1 MIIKDV
7 LCPFCGC
14 LCDDLAVEV
23 EDNKIIDVKHACKIG
38 SSKIHG
44 HNRIKAPMM
53 RDDKTD
59 EFREVS
65 YDEAINE
72 AAQILADAKRPLL
85 YGWASGIC
93 EMMKKGILLTE
104 EVGGI
109 VDNTAS
115 VCHGPSAL
123 GVHEKG
129 LPTGTLGQFANRADV
144 VVFWG
149 CNPVQAHPRHMG
161 RYSLFTKGFFAN
173 KGRKSRKM
181 VVFDVRKT
189 DTAEMAD
196 EYIQVNQGE
205 DYMVL
210 SALRSILAG
219 RNDVVPDTV
228 GGVPKEKLVE
238 AVELMKNAHF
248 GIIYFGM
255 GLTQSRGKYKN
266 IDNAVSL
273 VTELNAH
280 AKFSIIPMRGHYNVT
295 GFGNVCAWETGF
307 VNAVDM
313 SRGYPYYNPGETC
326 SNDLLM
332 RDEIDAAF
340 VIAGD
345 AGAHFP
351 AQSIARMTKVPV
363 INIDPYHSATTE
375 IANVVIPT
383 KVSGVE
389 LAGTAYRMD
398 GVSLRM
404 RKLVDVDFPSDEEV
418 LDKIIAKVQEIKGA
432 SS

>member
-1 MIIKDV
+1 MLIKDV

-23 EDNKIIDVKHACKIG
+23 DNNKVVDVQHACKIG
-38 SSKIHG
+38 SSKIMG
-44 HNRIKAPMM
+44 HDRIKAPMM
-53 RDDKTD
+53 RDDKKG

-72 AAQILADAKRPLL
+72 AAKILANSKRPLL
-85 YGWASGIC
+85 YGWASGVC
-93 EMMKKGILLTE
+93 EMMKKGVLLNE

-109 VDNTAS
+109 IDNTAS

-129 LPTGTLGQFANRADV
+129 MPTGTLGQFANRADV

-149 CNPVQAHPRHMG
+149 CNPVQAHPRHMS
-161 RYSLFTKGFFAN
+161 RYSVFAKGFFAT
-173 KGRKSRKM
+173 KARRGRK
-181 VVFDVRKT
+181 VIAIDVRKT
-189 DTAEMAD
+189 DTAELAD
-196 EYIQVNQGE
+196 EYIQVNPGM
-205 DYMVL
+205 DYIVM
-210 SALRSILAG
+210 SALRAIIAEHA
-219 RNDVVPDTV
+219 DVVPDNV

-238 AVELMKNAHF
+238 IAETLKNAKF
-248 GIIYFGM
+248 GVIYFGM

-273 VTELNAH
+273 TTELNAFT
-280 AKFSIIPMRGHYNVT
+280 KYSIIPMRGHYNVT

-307 VNAVDM
+307 INAVDM

-332 RDEIDAAF
+332 REEIDAAF
-340 VIAGD
+340 IIAGD

-351 AQSIARMTKVPV
+351 AQSIARMGKVPV
-363 INIDPYHSATTE
+363 VQIDPFHNPTTE
-375 IANVVIPT
+375 MANIVIPT

-389 LAGTAYRMD
+389 LEGTAYRMD

-418 LDKIIAKVQEIKGA
+418 LDKIIAKVCEIKGA
-432 SS
+432 SA

>member
-14 LCDDLAVEV
+14 LCDDLAVNV
-23 EDNKIIDVKHACKIG
+23 ENNKIVDIMHACKIG
-38 SSKIHG
+38 ESKIRG
-44 HNRIKAPMM
+44 HERIKAPMM
-53 RDDKTD
+53 RDDKNS

-72 AAQILADAKRPLL
+72 SARILANSRRPLL
-85 YGWASGIC
+85 YGWASGLC
-93 EMMKKGILLTE
+93 EMMKKGVLLTE

-109 VDNTAS
+109 IDNTAS

-149 CNPVQAHPRHMG
+149 CNPVHAHPRHMG
-161 RYSLFTKGFFAN
+161 RYSVFSRGFFAN
-173 KGRKSRKM
+173 KGRRSRKV

-189 DTAEMAD
+189 DTANLAD
-196 EYIQVNQGE
+196 EYIQVNPSE

-210 SALRSILAG
+210 SALRAIVAG
-219 RNDVVPDTV
+219 RADVVPDTV
-228 GGVPKEKLVE
+228 GGVPREKLVE
-238 AVELMKNAHF
+238 VADIMKGAKF
-248 GIIYFGM
+248 GIVYFGM

-280 AKFSIIPMRGHYNVT
+280 GKYSIIPMRGHYNVT

-332 RDEIDAAF
+332 REEIDAAF
-340 VIAGD
+340 IIAGD

-351 AQSIARMTKVPV
+351 AQSITRMAKVPV
-363 INIDPYHSATTE
+363 INIDPFHSATTE
-375 IANVVIPT
+375 VANIVIPT

-389 LAGTAYRMD
+389 LEGTAYRMD

-404 RKLVDVDFPSDEEV
+404 RKLIDVDFPSDEEV
-418 LDKIIAKVQEIKGA
+418 LDKIIARVKEIKEA

>member
-14 LCDDLAVEV
+14 LCDDLTVEV
-23 EDNKIIDVKHACKIG
+23 ENNKVVDVQHACKIG
-38 SSKIHG
+38 TSKIKG
-44 HNRIKAPMM
+44 HDRIKAPMM
-53 RDDKTD
+53 RDDKNG

-72 AAQILADAKRPLL
+72 SAKILANSKRPLL
-85 YGWASGIC
+85 YGWASGVC
-93 EMMKKGILLTE
+93 EMMKKGVLLNE

-109 VDNTAS
+109 IDNTAS

-129 LPTGTLGQFANRADV
+129 LPTGTLGQFANRTDLV
-144 VVFWG
+144 IFWG
-149 CNPVQAHPRHMG
+149 CNPVQAHPRHMS
-161 RYSLFTKGFFAN
+161 RYSVFNKGFFTA
-173 KGRKSRKM
+173 KGRKSRKV

-196 EYIQVNQGE
+196 EYVQVNPGE
-205 DYMVL
+205 DYLVL
-210 SALRSILAG
+210 SALRAVVADKA
-219 RNDVVPDTV
+219 DVVPDSV
-228 GGVPKEKLVE
+228 GGVPKEKLIELGE
-238 AVELMKNAHF
+238 AMKGAKY
-248 GIIYFGM
+248 GMVYFGM

-273 VTELNAH
+273 ITELNAYGKH
-280 AKFSIIPMRGHYNVT
+280 SILPMRGHYNVT
-295 GFGNVCAWETGF
+295 GFGQVCAWETGF

-313 SRGYPYYNPGETC
+313 SRGIPYYNPGETC

-332 RDEIDAAF
+332 REEIDAAF

-351 AQSIARMTKVPV
+351 AQSIARMGKVPV
-363 INIDPYHSATTE
+363 IQVDPFHNPTTE
-375 IANVVIPT
+375 MANIVIPT

-389 LAGTAYRMD
+389 LEGTAYRMD
-398 GVSLRM
+398 SVSLRM

-418 LDKIIAKVQEIKGA
+418 LDKIIAKVIEIKGA

>member
-23 EDNKIIDVKHACKIG
+23 ENNKVVDVKHACKIG
-38 SSKIHG
+38 SSKIRG
-44 HNRIKAPMM
+44 HERIKAPMM
-53 RDDKTD
+53 REDKKG

-65 YDEAINE
+65 YDEAVN
-72 AAQILADAKRPLL
+72 AAAKILAGSRRPLL
-85 YGWASGIC
+85 YGWASGLC
-93 EMMKKGILLTE
+93 EMMKKGIILTE

-149 CNPVQAHPRHMG
+149 CNPVHAHPRHMG
-161 RYSLFTKGFFAN
+161 RYSVFNKGFFAN
-173 KGRKSRKM
+173 KGRKSRKVI
-181 VVFDVRKT
+181 VVDVRKT
-189 DTAEMAD
+189 DTAAMAD
-196 EYIQVNQGE
+196 EYVQVKPGT
-205 DYMVL
+205 DYIIM
-210 SALRSILAG
+210 SALRAIVAG
-219 RNDVVPDTV
+219 KADVVPASV

-238 AVELMKNAHF
+238 VAEAMKSAKF
-248 GIIYFGM
+248 GIVYFGM

-280 AKFSIIPMRGHYNVT
+280 GKHSIIPMRGHYNVT

-340 VIAGD
+340 IIAGD

-351 AQSIARMTKVPV
+351 ARSIERMGKVPV
-363 INIDPYHSATTE
+363 INIDPFHSATTE
-375 IANVVIPT
+375 MANIVIPT

-389 LAGTAYRMD
+389 VEGTAYRMD

-418 LDKIIAKVQEIKGA
+418 LDKIIAKVREIKGA